1 MLRATDTWASFSLE
15 RISSEMNKYQSLARN
30 LAENSQKWLVTGAAG
45 FIGSNIAIRLLE
57 LNQNVIGIDN
67 FSTGTKSNIKD
78 IEQAAKKNNQ
88 WNFIETDITDQ
99 KSLKKSLSGVDYVIH
114 HAALGS
120 VPQSLTDPISAN
132 KNNVDGFVK
141 VLWESKQ
148 AQVKKLIY
156 ASSSSVYGSDQNLPK
171 KENSIG
177 HALSP
182 YAATKRID
190 EIYAETFLH
199 CYQLPIVGLRY
210 FNVFGPRQSPD
221 GPYAAVI
228 PIWIDAMKNQKEVF
242 INGDGSYTRD
252 FCYIENVVQANI
264 LAALSDDKCNGKVFN
279 IAYEQSTSLL
289 ELYQYLKS
297 EVQKV
302 NPKLNIEKPHH
313 REFRVGDIPHSL
325 ADVGLA
331 KSHLGYHPEVDV
343 KGGIK
348 KTVEYFLK

>member
-1 MLRATDTWASFSLE
+1 
-15 RISSEMNKYQSLARN
+15 MNKYQTLAQN
-30 LAENSQKWLVTGAAG
+30 LANNPQKWLVTGAAG

-57 LNQNVIGIDN
+57 LNQTVIGIDN
-67 FSTGTKSNIKD
+67 FSTGSKSNIKD
-78 IEQAAKKNNQ
+78 IEKFANKTNQ
-88 WNFIETDITDQ
+88 WSFIETDITDQ
-99 KSLKKSLSGVDYVIH
+99 KSLKNSLSGIDYVIH

-120 VPQSLTDPISAN
+120 VPQSMTDPVEAH

-141 VLWESKQ
+141 VLWESAQ
-148 AQVKKLIY
+148 AKVKKFVY
-156 ASSSSVYGSDQNLPK
+156 ASSSSVYGSDQTLPK

-190 EIYAETFLH
+190 EIYAETFFH
-199 CYQLPIVGLRY
+199 CYQLPVVGLRY
-210 FNVFGPRQSPD
+210 FNIFGPRQSPD

-264 LAALSDDKCNGKVFN
+264 LAALSEDKCNGKVFN

-289 ELYQYLKS
+289 ALYQHLKS
-297 EVQKV
+297 EIQKLD
-302 NPKLNIEKPHH
+302 PKLNIEKPVHL
-313 REFRVGDIPHSL
+313 EFRAGDIPHSL
-325 ADVGLA
+325 ADVSLA
-331 KSHLGYHPEVDV
+331 KSHLGYHPDVDV
-343 KGGIK
+343 KIGLK
-348 KTVEYFLK
+348 KTVEYFLNK